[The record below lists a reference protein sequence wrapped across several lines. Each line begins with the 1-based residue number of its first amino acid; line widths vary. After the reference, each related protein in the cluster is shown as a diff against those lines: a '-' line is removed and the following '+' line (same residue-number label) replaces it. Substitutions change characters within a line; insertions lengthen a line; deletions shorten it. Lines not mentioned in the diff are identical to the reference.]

1 MIYTIRTKTI
11 TWIDIKNPQPDD
23 IQQLK
28 EKFNLHPLVLKELL
42 PPLDNPKIE
51 RFNDYIFL
59 VLFYPF
65 FNKKTFQTVPWELDI
80 IVSNNYIITCHY
92 QNIVPLKAIFD
103 KCNLYEDAR
112 EKYISQ
118 GTGELLYQIIQALLS
133 ASFPKLSHIKENLD
147 SIDKK
152 IFQKKY
158 KKCVTDISLAK
169 RDILGFKRVLKP
181 QKLVLE
187 NLVHE
192 AENLFPHNLLPY
204 FHNIINLYNQVDN
217 ILNTHKDTLDTLDA
231 TNQSLLDTWTND
243 IIRILTIFSV
253 IVFPLNLFAAI
264 FGMNTSYLPFVG
276 KPYDFW
282 VISAIMSGSAIVMLV
297 VFKIKKWL

>member
-1 MIYTIRTKTI
+1 M
-11 TWIDIKNPQPDD
+11 
-23 IQQLK
+23 
-28 EKFNLHPLVLKELL
+28 
-42 PPLDNPKIE
+42 
-51 RFNDYIFL
+51 
-59 VLFYPF
+59 
-65 FNKKTFQTVPWELDI
+65 
-80 IVSNNYIITCHY
+80 
-92 QNIVPLKAIFD
+92 
-103 KCNLYEDAR
+103 
-112 EKYISQ
+112 
-118 GTGELLYQIIQALLS
+118 
-133 ASFPKLSHIKENLD
+133 
-147 SIDKK
+147 
-152 IFQKKY
+152 
-158 KKCVTDISLAK
+158 
-169 RDILGFKRVLKP
+169 
-181 QKLVLE
+181 
-187 NLVHE
+187 HE